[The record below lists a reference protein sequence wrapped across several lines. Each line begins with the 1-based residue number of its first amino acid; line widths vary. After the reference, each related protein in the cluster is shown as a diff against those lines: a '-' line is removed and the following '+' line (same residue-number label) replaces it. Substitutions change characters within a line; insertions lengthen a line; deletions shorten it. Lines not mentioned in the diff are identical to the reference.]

1 MAIIIGLRLLSV
13 LKGYLVEF
21 WCCDLVT
28 DCTADIMSK
37 GPQYKRIEM
46 SEEGIE
52 DQTKEQREEVNVA
65 GNENY
70 CSFLILHL
78 IQAGP
83 KTNCVSES
91 LTRNYA
97 QLSEKVRP

>member
-1 MAIIIGLRLLSV
+1 MALFIGLRLLSV

-46 SEEGIE
+46 SEEGIGE
-52 DQTKEQREEVNVA
+52 KAKNSKE
-65 GNENY
+65 
-70 CSFLILHL
+70 
-78 IQAGP
+78 
-83 KTNCVSES
+83 
-91 LTRNYA
+91 
-97 QLSEKVRP
+97 